1 MDAYDGGAKLK
12 KSDYSSLVKQKLWH
26 MDAYD
31 GGANKQQIEILK
43 MTWNLN
49 TPASPR
55 QKKWKWKLRNG
66 SWKSSWN
73 IRISSIVWNMTDRE
87 IINTADLEDRIQMT
101 K

>member
-55 QKKWKWKLRNG
+55 QKK
-66 SWKSSWN
+66 
-73 IRISSIVWNMTDRE
+73 
-87 IINTADLEDRIQMT
+87 
-101 K
+101 

>member
-1 MDAYDGGAKLK
+1 
-12 KSDYSSLVKQKLWH
+12 

-55 QKKWKWKLRNG
+55 QKKWKWKLGNG